1 MSNLFINQQVQVLII
16 APHNHFQPS
25 VDTLYHVGA
34 INRVQGQYVAQLI
47 KDNVCVGAIPENKLK
62 AK

>member
-1 MSNLFINQQVQVLII
+1 MSNLFINQQVLII

-34 INRVQGQYVAQLI
+34 INRVQGQYVAQLTLNG
-47 KDNVCVGAIPENKLK
+47 KSVGAVPETKLEGK
-62 AK
+62 